1 MFIKMRN
8 WSISLICKIPARP
21 PFWTSPKMDQLQS
34 KIKTLAIKDEN
45 KRDKEGFVIPTAAPA
60 GKKAEKPTVQQ
71 GQEEKRWRY
80 FALK

>member
-1 MFIKMRN
+1 
-8 WSISLICKIPARP
+8 
-21 PFWTSPKMDQLQS
+21 MDQLQS

-71 GQEEKRWRY
+71 GQEKRWRY
-80 FALK
+80 FSLK